1 MKFAEAI
8 NNEHLEE
15 FFAQSNAML
24 SSAAEDRNEN
34 DPEDYVAP
42 NEYEF
47 DYDPYEIEKLNN
59 EVRKKEIDT
68 NIEFQNS
75 PRLHG
80 KLTS

>member
-15 FFAQSNAML
+15 FFAQNNAML

-42 NEYEF
+42 NEYDF
-47 DYDPYEIEKLNN
+47 DPYEIEKLNM
-59 EVRKKEIDT
+59 EVSRKRIDT
-68 NIEFQNS
+68 HIEFQNS
-75 PRLHG
+75 PRMKS